1 MGWWSTSIMGGD
13 SPLDWEDEIYALS
26 GVEKWQEDSDK
37 MAKIPKGRLEA
48 NLPKILKVIGRTKGW
63 DNQIGHQVL
72 GVLIMRS
79 GCDMDEALKTEI
91 ISAAENDEW
100 AQEDTSRRKDCE
112 DFANKIKAYMGKPTE
127 VKSKGL
133 FEVFAEAIKDGQK
146 EGGLINKIP
155 PHHG

>member
-37 MAKIPKGRLEA
+37 MAKIPKGKLEA
-48 NLPKILKVIGRTKGW
+48 NLPKIIKVIERESGW
-63 DNQIGHQVL
+63 EKQIAYQVL
-72 GVLIMRS
+72 GVMLMRS
-79 GCDMDEALKTEI
+79 GCEIKETLKANI
-91 ISAAENDEW
+91 VSAAHLDDW
-100 AQEDTSRRKDCE
+100 AQEDTGRRKDCE
-112 DFANKIKAYMGKPTE
+112 DFANKIKAYIGKPTE

-133 FEVFAEAIKDGQK
+133 FEVFAEAIRDGQN